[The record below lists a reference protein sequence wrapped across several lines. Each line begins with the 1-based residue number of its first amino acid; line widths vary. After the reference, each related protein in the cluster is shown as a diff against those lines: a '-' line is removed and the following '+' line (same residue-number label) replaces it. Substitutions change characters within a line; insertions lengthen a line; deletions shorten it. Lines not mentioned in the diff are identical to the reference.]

1 MDRGNEDDD
10 DDEELADQRSLHPP
24 PVLISPVQRKV
35 DNVSLPASR
44 LSSRTQ
50 SLRNSRANS
59 SSSETASELSTYG
72 PDATSPFFTSPNFG
86 GTADT
91 TPTSAL
97 PALTSPFMSLSA
109 SSPIFLSP
117 HSGNSKVA
125 TTTTTMTA
133 GSAAETMAKFALPP
147 AVMPLDGQA
156 AAYSNGSRG
165 MSRPQHGSL
174 SAIRGSQEGEDQA
187 SMASE
192 PADDHLTDT
201 TTKKTAAA
209 VEDASAAELLLS
221 ISSSPEERAAKREGN
236 LLTSPPLLA
245 LE

>member
-1 MDRGNEDDD
+1 MT
-10 DDEELADQRSLHPP
+10 
-24 PVLISPVQRKV
+24 
-35 DNVSLPASR
+35 
-44 LSSRTQ
+44 SRTQ

-72 PDATSPFFTSPNFG
+72 PGATSPFFTSPNFG
-86 GTADT
+86 GTAST

-125 TTTTTMTA
+125 TTTTTTKTMTA

-156 AAYSNGSRG
+156 ATYSNGSRR

-192 PADDHLTDT
+192 PADDHRTDT
-201 TTKKTAAA
+201 TTKKTAA